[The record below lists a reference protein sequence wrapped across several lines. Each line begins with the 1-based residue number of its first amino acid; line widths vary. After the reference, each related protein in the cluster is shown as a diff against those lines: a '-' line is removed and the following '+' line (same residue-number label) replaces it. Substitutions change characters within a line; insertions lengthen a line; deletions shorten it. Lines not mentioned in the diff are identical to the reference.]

1 MLTLDKIRWKM
12 EITLK
17 DLENNIRT
25 LPENFYEEVNDFI
38 DFLKTKY
45 TKTNSQDWAENLSEI
60 QRESINKGLDDIQSG
75 RTIDQ
80 ESAQKTIKDYINSK
94 K

>member
-1 MLTLDKIRWKM
+1 M

-38 DFLKTKY
+38 DFLKQKHFKRKHDEVPEWQKEEVRRRVNY
-45 TKTNSQDWAENLSEI
+45 AENNPQSFVSESEMDHYLNDL
-60 QRESINKGLDDIQSG
+60 ESGD
-75 RTIDQ
+75 
-80 ESAQKTIKDYINSK
+80 
-94 K
+94 

>member
-1 MLTLDKIRWKM
+1 MKKM

-38 DFLKTKY
+38 DFLKHKHIKRKENEIPEWQKEEVRRRIKY
-45 TKTNSQDWAENLSEI
+45 SQDNPQSFVSESDMDDYLNDL
-60 QRESINKGLDDIQSG
+60 ESGD
-75 RTIDQ
+75 
-80 ESAQKTIKDYINSK
+80 
-94 K
+94 

>member
-1 MLTLDKIRWKM
+1 M
-12 EITLK
+12 EITLQ

-25 LPENFYEEVNDFI
+25 FPEDFYEEVNDFV

-45 TKTNSQDWAENLSEI
+45 IRTKAEDWSGIVSEP
-60 QRESINKGLDDIQSG
+60 QRESIKKGLDDIENA
-75 RTIDQ
+75 RTVSH
-80 ESAQKTIKDYINSK
+80 ESAQKIIKDYIASK

>member
-1 MLTLDKIRWKM
+1 MKKM

-17 DLENNIRT
+17 DLEDNIKT

-45 TKTNSQDWAENLSEI
+45 NRTNAEDWSGMLSEP
-60 QRESINKGLDDIQSG
+60 QRESLKKGLEDIENG
-75 RTIDQ
+75 KTISH
-80 ESAQKTIKDYINSK
+80 ESAQKKIKDYIASK

>member
-1 MLTLDKIRWKM
+1 M

-38 DFLKTKY
+38 DFLKNKHFKEKQYEVPESQKEEVRRRIKY
-45 TKTNSQDWAENLSEI
+45 SQSNPQSFVSES
-60 QRESINKGLDDIQSG
+60 EMDDYLRSLEDG
-75 RTIDQ
+75 D
-80 ESAQKTIKDYINSK
+80 
-94 K
+94 

>member
-1 MLTLDKIRWKM
+1 M

-25 LPENFYEEVNDFI
+25 LPENFYGEVNDFI

-45 TKTNSQDWAENLSEI
+45 TKTNSQDWSENLSEI

-75 RTIDQ
+75 RTTSH
-80 ESAQKTIKDYINSK
+80 ESAQRNIKDYINSK

>member
-1 MLTLDKIRWKM
+1 MKKM

-17 DLENNIRT
+17 DLEDNIRT

-45 TKTNSQDWAENLSEI
+45 NRTDENDWSGIISEP
-60 QRESINKGLDDIQSG
+60 QRESIKKGVDDIEND
-75 RTIDQ
+75 RTLSH
-80 ESAQKTIKDYINSK
+80 ESAQKKIKDYIASK

>member
-1 MLTLDKIRWKM
+1 MRKM

-17 DLENNIRT
+17 DLENNIKT

-45 TKTNSQDWAENLSEI
+45 SKSNAEDWSVNLSKT
-60 QRESINKGLDDIQSG
+60 QKESIEKGFDDIENG
-75 RTIDQ
+75 RTVDY
-80 ESAQKTIKDYINSK
+80 ESASK
-94 K
+94 RIQDHIASKR

>member
-1 MLTLDKIRWKM
+1 M
-12 EITLK
+12 EIALK

-60 QRESINKGLDDIQSG
+60 HRDSINKGLDDIQSG
-75 RTIDQ
+75 RTIGQ
-80 ESAQKTIKDYINSK
+80 ESVQKNIKDYINSK

>member
-1 MLTLDKIRWKM
+1 MKKM

-38 DFLKTKY
+38 DFLKHKHVKRKENDIPEWQKEEVRRRVKY
-45 TKTNSQDWAENLSEI
+45 SQDNPQSFVSESEMDEYLNDL
-60 QRESINKGLDDIQSG
+60 ESGD
-75 RTIDQ
+75 
-80 ESAQKTIKDYINSK
+80 
-94 K
+94 

>member
-1 MLTLDKIRWKM
+1 MKKM

-17 DLENNIRT
+17 DLEDNIRT

-45 TKTNSQDWAENLSEI
+45 NRTDENDWSGIISEP
-60 QRESINKGLDDIQSG
+60 QRESIKKGVDDIEDD
-75 RTIDQ
+75 RTLSN
-80 ESAQKTIKDYINSK
+80 ESAQKKIKDYISSK

>member
-1 MLTLDKIRWKM
+1 MKKM

-25 LPENFYEEVNDFI
+25 LPENFYGEVNDFI

-45 TKTNSQDWAENLSEI
+45 IRTNSEDWSGMLSEP
-60 QRESINKGLDDIQSG
+60 QRESLKKGLDDIEND
-75 RTIDQ
+75 RTMRH
-80 ESAQKTIKDYINSK
+80 ESAQKKIKDYIASK

>member
-1 MLTLDKIRWKM
+1 M

-38 DFLKTKY
+38 DFLKHKHIKRKENEIPEWQKEEVRRRIKY
-45 TKTNSQDWAENLSEI
+45 SQDNPQSFVSESDMDDYLNDL
-60 QRESINKGLDDIQSG
+60 ESGD
-75 RTIDQ
+75 
-80 ESAQKTIKDYINSK
+80 
-94 K
+94 

>member
-1 MLTLDKIRWKM
+1 MKKM

-38 DFLKTKY
+38 DFLKYKHIKIKKTDVPEWQKEEVRRRIKY
-45 TKTNSQDWAENLSEI
+45 SQDNPQSFVSESEMDDYLNDL
-60 QRESINKGLDDIQSG
+60 ESGD
-75 RTIDQ
+75 
-80 ESAQKTIKDYINSK
+80 
-94 K
+94 